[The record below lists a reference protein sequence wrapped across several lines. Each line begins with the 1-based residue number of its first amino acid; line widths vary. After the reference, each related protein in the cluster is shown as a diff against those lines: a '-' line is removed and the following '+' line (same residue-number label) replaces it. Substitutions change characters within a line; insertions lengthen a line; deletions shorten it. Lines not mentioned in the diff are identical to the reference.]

1 MRWWPRSPD
10 RQRREALRAASP
22 GPLRDFL
29 ATPPPGPATDLRE
42 LRLLAVDLETTGL
55 DVRTASI
62 VSIGFVPVDGLRI
75 ELSGARHLLVQG
87 SAPVGQSATFH
98 GLGDDLVAGGL
109 PLPDALA
116 ELLQALA
123 GRVLLAH
130 HARIET
136 TFLSVACGRTWGADL
151 PCPAVDTLELERRLT
166 TSAWQPDPRE
176 GTLRLSQARRR
187 HGLPTY
193 RAHHALADALACAE
207 LYLAQAA
214 EMRAAG
220 PVTAK
225 QVLS

>member
-1 MRWWPRSPD
+1 MTWWPSAPD
-10 RQRREALRAASP
+10 RRRRKALQAATP

-29 ATPPPGPATDLRE
+29 ATPPPGPATGLSQ

-55 DVRTASI
+55 DERTARI
-62 VSIGFVPVDGLRI
+62 VSVGFVPVDGLRI
-75 ELSGARHLLVQG
+75 ELSGARHLLVRG
-87 SAPVGQSATFH
+87 EALVGQSAIFH
-98 GLGDDLVAGGL
+98 GLGDDLVAEGL
-109 PLPDALA
+109 PLPEALA
-116 ELLQALA
+116 ELLGALA

-130 HARIET
+130 HTRIET
-136 TFLSVACGRTWGADL
+136 TFLSAACRRTWGADL

-193 RAHHALADALACAE
+193 RAHHALGDALACAE

-225 QVLS
+225 RVLS